1 MKARRARR
9 RKKSTGRRRWL
20 RDGERHGRGHILA
33 GERSRAY
40 QNTRQADREANDRF
54 RQNPSDSDSCLDT
67 DLRSYPMGLPMTHY
81 VPWMLA
87 ATLAAMMSST
97 AMRSRLHISA

>member
-1 MKARRARR
+1 MVSAMAADTSLRVSARGRTKTHARP
-9 RKKSTGRRRWL
+9 TGK
-20 RDGERHGRGHILA
+20 
-33 GERSRAY
+33 
-40 QNTRQADREANDRF
+40 ANDRF